1 MIPIRANI
9 VGPLF
14 SATRI
19 SASIAACHSGSRVLS
34 LRKLRD
40 VGTGV
45 LQRDKLAAV
54 R

>member
-19 SASIAACHSGSRVLS
+19 SASIAVLS